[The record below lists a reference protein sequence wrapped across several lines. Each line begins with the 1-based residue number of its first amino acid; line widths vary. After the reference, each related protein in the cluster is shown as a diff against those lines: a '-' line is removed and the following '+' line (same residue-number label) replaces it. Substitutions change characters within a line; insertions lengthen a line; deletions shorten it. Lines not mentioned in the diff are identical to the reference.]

1 MAAAPP
7 PQQAIAERAEIHKS
21 CRALETVVNI
31 LNDYSEA
38 ARAIVTLQ
46 KKLAK
51 ALRDASSCKA
61 TGDIAS
67 NAFSSSASLFDA
79 LSEIDSKFAKIT
91 DKECDAVTGEVRKW
105 FKKLAKEEKAHDDRM
120 AAVNARIKA
129 AGASYEK
136 KAKKNSYD
144 AADEH
149 TRYINLLTSLGPE
162 LTQEKYNHQLGV
174 SQRSTAVTY
183 NVAGT
188 VARLADA
195 EWLRSTEGVRRFA
208 PLIGSVGE
216 WRALCEGGWTAALPE
231 PLPDLDAP
239 ARSQPQAQSGG
250 SPLPQYI
257 VPSNVLAN
265 LQPRTPTEQARSPL
279 DQPRTPTEHLTPSA
293 EDNPP
298 MNAEDRNRTLSMA
311 NLASFPIPPTHFPL
325 PPVSKP
331 STPLAE
337 SPIKQLMASPLAN
350 TPPLESRTTSSSG
363 TVFSEGSALSKS
375 SESSTQPSTPAP
387 AEEPRSMPLRPPEAR
402 ENVPSPSSSSSA
414 PRSRSE
420 PEKPR
425 DEQPSRP
432 SRPTTPTGPAPG
444 FRPSSPTK
452 PSTPFSRD
460 RGSASYGLN
469 PSRTGSPRLGTT
481 ASILPKGDYLEDRDF
496 SPTAG
501 PDKARS
507 LDSVT
512 PRRGTFDRTDTMRST
527 GSSTSIA
534 RDKMARTTGPGSPPP
549 RDIPRLNQSVTEI
562 ASKFQQSGSGR
573 PPLSPA
579 DDGPLRRS
587 FDASTARR
595 SQDLGEIRGVRRSV
609 DLAEPSSNSTRPTT
623 MYVDDL
629 ERRRARVAE
638 LEELERREREL
649 EDRSRDRRWRDEG
662 LRRPDEE
669 RGGLGRLR
677 EEDELASSTRRYGH
691 SPDPTYRSRPPQRED
706 VRQRPG
712 DRSPQPSSRDGYSS
726 DAGRPYAN
734 NRPMSSGALPIATRF
749 SQSTTHLAQPQPSS
763 AGGLSSRTPSD
774 QPFPSH
780 SPATSPGLGVSTHPG
795 NCTCPACTVERAAN
809 GQPLET
815 RERKTSGWRRRLSMP
830 VIIPFTGD
838 GKKDKGISGGKPLG
852 HQPNSSVTSFG
863 VRRS

>member
-21 CRALETVVNI
+21 CRALETVVNV

-79 LSEIDSKFAKIT
+79 LSEIDSKYAKIA

-136 KAKKNSYD
+136 KAKKNTYD

-174 SQRSTAVTY
+174 SQRSTAITY
-183 NVAGT
+183 SVAAT
-188 VARLADA
+188 AARLADA
-195 EWLRSTEGVRRFA
+195 EWLRATEGVRRFA

-216 WRALCEGGWTAALPE
+216 WRSLCEGGWTAAPPE

-239 ARSQPQAQSGG
+239 PRVQPQAQQTQSGG
-250 SPLPQYI
+250 SPLPRYV

-265 LQPRTPTEQARSPL
+265 LQPSTPSEQPKSPL
-279 DQPRTPTEHLTPSA
+279 DQPRTPNEPPTPSA
-293 EDNPP
+293 EENGFMKP
-298 MNAEDRNRTLSMA
+298 EDRNRTLSMA
-311 NLASFPIPPTHFPL
+311 NLASFPTPPTHFPL

-337 SPIKQLMASPLAN
+337 SPMKQLMASPLES
-350 TPPLESRTTSSSG
+350 TPPLGSRTVSA
-363 TVFSEGSALSKS
+363 EGSALSKVSDS
-375 SESSTQPSTPAP
+375 SSQPNTAPASTEGSRSGPSQPYDYSQPSPATS
-387 AEEPRSMPLRPPEAR
+387 A
-402 ENVPSPSSSSSA
+402 SSSA
-414 PRSRSE
+414 VPGRPDSD
-420 PEKPR
+420 KPR
-425 DEQPSRP
+425 DDHSSRP
-432 SRPTTPTGPAPG
+432 SRPSTPTAPAL
-444 FRPSSPTK
+444 RPSSPTK

-469 PSRTGSPRLGTT
+469 PSRAGSPRLGTG
-481 ASILPKGDYLEDRDF
+481 ASTLPKGDYLEDRDF
-496 SPTAG
+496 SPTASG

-562 ASKFQQSGSGR
+562 ASKFLSNAGSR
-573 PPLSPA
+573 PPLSPV
-579 DDGPLRRS
+579 DDGLIRRS
-587 FDASTARR
+587 YDASTARR
-595 SQDLGEIRGVRRSV
+595 SQDLGDNRVRRSV
-609 DLAEPSSNSTRPTT
+609 EIADLSATPTRPTT

-629 ERRRARVAE
+629 DRRRARVAE

-662 LRRPDEE
+662 PRRPEDD
-669 RGGLGRLR
+669 RGLGRLR
-677 EEDELASSTRRYGH
+677 EEDEQVQGTRRYGH
-691 SPDPTYRSRPPQRED
+691 SPDPAYRTREPQREE

-712 DRSPQPSSRDGYSS
+712 GRSPVPSSRDGYSS
-726 DAGRPYAN
+726 DAGRSYN
-734 NRPMSSGALPIATRF
+734 NRPMSSGALPIATRY

-763 AGGLSSRTPSD
+763 AGGLSSRTSSD
-774 QPFPSH
+774 QPFPSP

-809 GQPLET
+809 GQPPEV

-863 VRRS
+863 MRR